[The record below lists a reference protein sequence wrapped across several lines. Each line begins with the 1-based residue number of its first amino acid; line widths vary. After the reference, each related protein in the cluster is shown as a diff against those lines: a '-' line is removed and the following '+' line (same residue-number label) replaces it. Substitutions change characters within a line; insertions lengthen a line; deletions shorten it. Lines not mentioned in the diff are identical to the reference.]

1 MSDKSHPVA
10 VVTGISPGLG
20 GALCRRLA
28 GAGYRVAGLARTPDF
43 GATLAQA
50 LNREEPRF
58 TSLSC
63 DVTDPAAVADAI
75 THIERDIGG
84 VSVYVHNAA
93 RLLMAPFLE
102 TPPAEFEALW
112 RTFCLGAVHSAQR
125 VLPGMLERGS
135 GNVLFIGATAS
146 VKAGAH
152 FAAFSAAK
160 FALRGLAQSLAR
172 EYGPQGIHVAHLVID
187 GVMWSERARDS
198 FGMKEAQCLAPEA
211 VAETCLHIIQQH
223 RSAWTHELD
232 LRPNGETF

>member
-1 MSDKSHPVA
+1 MSDKSRPVA
-10 VVTGISPGLG
+10 IVAGISPGLG

-28 GAGYRVAGLARTPDF
+28 GAGYRVTGLARMPDF
-43 GATLAQA
+43 GAILAQQI
-50 LNREEPRF
+50 NHEEPLF
-58 TSLSC
+58 TALSC
-63 DVTDPAAVADAI
+63 DLTDPDAVAEAVAR
-75 THIERDIGG
+75 IESDIGG
-84 VSVYVHNAA
+84 ISIYVHNAA

-112 RTFCLGAVHSAQR
+112 RTFCLGAVHGAQR
-125 VLPGMLERGS
+125 VLPGMLERSS
-135 GNVLFIGATAS
+135 GKLLFIGATAS

-172 EYGPQGIHVAHLVID
+172 EYGPKGIHVAHLVID
-187 GVMWSERARDS
+187 GVMWGDRAHDN
-198 FGMKEAQCLAPEA
+198 FGMKEEQCLAPDA
-211 VAETCLHIIQQH
+211 VAETCLQIIQQH